1 MDLRI
6 KIKPC
11 KYTIKAQNLKYA
23 YYNFLNKIPSLAL
36 ACFTYGVRSNGS
48 RFSARY
54 NDKTQTLYVYN
65 VEVFKRGKHN
75 KNKHYDFYLYAI
87 PTGLVDVVKMDIKQH
102 NRNFTI
108 KML

>member
-6 KIKPC
+6 KFKPR
-11 KYTIKAQNLKYA
+11 KYTIKAQSLNWA
-23 YYNFLNKIPSLAL
+23 YYSFLDKIPSL
-36 ACFTYGVRSNGS
+36 ACFTYGIRSNGS
-48 RFSARY
+48 TFSARY
-54 NDKTQTLYVYN
+54 NDRTQTLYVYN

-87 PTGLVDVVKMDIKQH
+87 PMALLDTFKMDIKQN

>member
-6 KIKPC
+6 KFKPR
-11 KYTIKAQNLKYA
+11 KYTIKAQSLNWA
-23 YYNFLNKIPSLAL
+23 YYNFLDKLPSLS
-36 ACFTYGVRSNGS
+36 CFTYGSRSNGS
-48 RFSARY
+48 KFSARY
-54 NDKTQTLYVYN
+54 NDRTQTLYVYN

-75 KNKHYDFYLYAI
+75 KNKHYDFYLYTI
-87 PTGLVDVVKMDIKQH
+87 PMGLLDVVKMDIKQN

>member
-6 KIKPC
+6 KIKPR
-11 KYTIKAQNLKYA
+11 KYTIKAQSLFYA
-23 YYNFLNKIPSLAL
+23 CYILGDKIPAL
-36 ACFTYGVRSNGS
+36 ARFTCGLRGNGS
-48 RFSARY
+48 TFSARY
-54 NDKTQTLYVYN
+54 NNRTQTLYVYN
-65 VEVFKRGKHN
+65 VEVFKRGKHR

-87 PTGLVDVVKMDIKQH
+87 PMRLVDVIKMDIRQH